1 MTGQPRRMSDP
12 LDRIFHALSDP
23 TRRAILARLM
33 TGSATVSELA
43 EPLSMAMPTL
53 LAHIARL
60 EAAGLVRSGKSGRV
74 RRVRANPVAMGPARR
89 WIAGRHADWDR
100 HAASLPERARGRPD

>member
-1 MTGQPRRMSDP
+1 MSDP

-33 TGSATVSELA
+33 AGPATVSELA
-43 EPLSMAMPTL
+43 APLSIAMPTL

-60 EAAGLVRSGKSGRV
+60 EAAGLVRSGKTGRV
-74 RRVRANPVAMGPARR
+74 RRLRANPVALGPARK
-89 WIAGRHADWDR
+89 WIGGRQADWDAR
-100 HAASLPERARGRPD
+100 AASLARRARGGTD